1 MSYSVAIRTLGTSP
15 VIREELESLHRQTI
29 LPDKIIICI
38 AEGYSRPS
46 FTIGKEEYRWVPK
59 GMVKQRVLRFEDVD
73 SDFILFLDDDVT
85 LAPNAVETLMNSLA
99 ENTVDCISPDTF
111 RNHEMSVSNK
121 LYAIIT
127 NLVFPRPN
135 DKWAFLRHRNGSMSY
150 NNNPSNGFYLSQTC
164 DGPACLCK
172 RDVFLSVHLE
182 DEVWMDKMG
191 FSYGD
196 DALESYKIF
205 INGYKLGV
213 YYGDLVEH
221 LDAKTSSKSFQNNT
235 KKFYVRSY
243 ASFVLW
249 WRMIYNIS
257 SKSFFSRFYSCVLFS
272 FKALWLLPV
281 NIVAALF
288 FRDARVPYYYIK
300 GILDGWSFVHSEE
313 YKNIPP
319 YIIQSRL

>member
-15 VIREELESLHRQTI
+15 VFREELDSLHRQTI
-29 LPDKIIICI
+29 IPDKIIISI

-59 GMVKQRVLRFEDVD
+59 GMVRQRALRYEEID
-73 SDFILFLDDDVT
+73 SDFILFLDDDVI
-85 LAPNAVETLMNSLA
+85 LSPNAVETLLNSLEDNA
-99 ENTVDCISPDTF
+99 VDCISPDTF
-111 RNHEMSVSNK
+111 RNHEMSIWSK

-150 NNNPSNGFYLSQTC
+150 NNYPSNGFYLSQTC
-164 DGPACLCK
+164 DGPALLCK
-172 RDVFLSVHLE
+172 RDVFLSMHFE

-191 FSYGD
+191 FAYGD

-213 YYGDLVEH
+213 YYGDLVQH

-249 WRMIYNIS
+249 WRMIYDIS
-257 SKSFFSRFYSCVLFS
+257 SNSFFCRFYSCILFS
-272 FKALWLLPV
+272 IKALWLLPV

-288 FRDARVPYYYIK
+288 FRDAKVPYYYIR
-300 GILDGWSFVHSEE
+300 GIIDGWIFVHSDE
-313 YKNIPP
+313 YKRIPP
-319 YIIQSRL
+319 YIIKSRL